1 MMRSIISTSL
11 CLTVQFVVYG
21 TLFIDFAA
29 ADAHLHACAITA
41 IDHLTLAAF

>member
-21 TLFIDFAA
+21 TLFIKILQL
-29 ADAHLHACAITA
+29 HLHACAINA
-41 IDHLTLAAF
+41 IDHLSLAAF